1 MTSHT
6 AKLSTVF
13 VIVFIDLIGFGIVIP
28 ILPIYAEAFGPS
40 AVELGLLMASFSAM
54 QFIFAP
60 ILGRLSDRVG
70 RRPVLLVSMVGSAV
84 GYVMFGFAGSMAML
98 FASRIIDGISGGNIS
113 TAHAVIADI
122 TSPEDRAK
130 GMGLLGAAFGLGFIL
145 GPAISG
151 LLLQFGTWLPGVAA
165 AVASMIAFTM
175 VLFFLPE
182 TLDPSAKREARRHP
196 LNLASLRDAVSHPFI
211 GACLVIVFL
220 IIFGFANFETTFA
233 QYATAERGFTLKT
246 VPWLFVYAGVLGALV
261 QGGLIRRLAPLF
273 GEVKLVIGGNV
284 LSFVALLAIPLFPG
298 RPALYTLL
306 AVLALGQGLAS
317 PALSALVSKL
327 VNPDE
332 VGGVMG
338 VYQGMSSLARVVAP
352 FVAQLAYDRAGAWP
366 LWIGAAAMLIAGVV
380 GLAGLPRGRP
390 VAAAAS
396 DG

>member
-182 TLDPSAKREARRHP
+182 TLDP
-196 LNLASLRDAVSHPFI
+196 LSLIHI
-211 GACLVIVFL
+211 
-220 IIFGFANFETTFA
+220 
-233 QYATAERGFTLKT
+233 
-246 VPWLFVYAGVLGALV
+246 
-261 QGGLIRRLAPLF
+261 
-273 GEVKLVIGGNV
+273 
-284 LSFVALLAIPLFPG
+284 
-298 RPALYTLL
+298 
-306 AVLALGQGLAS
+306 
-317 PALSALVSKL
+317 
-327 VNPDE
+327 
-332 VGGVMG
+332 
-338 VYQGMSSLARVVAP
+338 
-352 FVAQLAYDRAGAWP
+352 
-366 LWIGAAAMLIAGVV
+366 
-380 GLAGLPRGRP
+380 
-390 VAAAAS
+390 
-396 DG
+396 